1 VQHHAPLLPA
11 VLLLLLLLLRCGCR
25 LLQQTP
31 LDSFDQYLRSYL
43 WLFAS

>member
-1 VQHHAPLLPA
+1 VQHHAPLLPG
-11 VLLLLLLLLRCGCR
+11 VLLLLLLLRCGCR

-43 WLFAS
+43 

>member
-11 VLLLLLLLLRCGCR
+11 VLLLLLRCGCR

-31 LDSFDQYLRSYL
+31 LDSFDQYLRS
-43 WLFAS
+43 

>member
-11 VLLLLLLLLRCGCR
+11 ALLLLLLLRCGCR

-31 LDSFDQYLRSYL
+31 LDSFDQYLQSYL
-43 WLFAS
+43 WLFVS